1 MSSFTLTLNLVY
13 SLISDV
19 DEYGSSRLTRVEIDA
34 TSGKKYFLT
43 IFPTTGLPVADD
55 VQYVI
60 SVSPVATYSQ
70 TLYKQIVFYQIY
82 QSPSG
87 TEMMFTQ
94 VTEATPIS
102 FSVSK
107 SLLYVFYNNRS
118 YPLLFQ
124 CPYTN
129 VTKCKEA
136 ILNLFTFP
144 STIFMLYG
152 NLFIHYSYIDTAYH
166 AAFMGM
172 YVPCKEA
179 MIIRNLVDYNKTL
192 LLLEEGNPVLYWN
205 SNTFSVGNQVPYI
218 SYTPSMASSA
228 IQTTIVTGFV
238 NNYIVQNTSDVDI
251 HRFAVTSRNDSVN
264 INQDISDAISY
275 TVLARAV
282 PLRVPP
288 LAAQNYSRFYLTGF
302 GGLDYNGNQNLYAAI
317 QILNILNSNNVYVTQ
332 SAPVVTTSSKFML
345 TNYNDI
351 FYYKFDQINFIL
363 TVWVA
368 SNPAVPSF
376 YDYLASAAGTIMTS
390 DMTQLT
396 DAEIQQQLYNNTDS
410 QPMGAISAS
419 SVKSAASTVKSS
431 STASAAKT
439 TVSNTNIATAAKTTA
454 STTSADSALAT
465 SLQKAV
471 GDQSNA
477 TNALTKA
484 NDANSLLS
492 STITSTIV
500 PVKSVTQTTST
511 PVSLKSGSV
520 MSVSGSDLLSSG
532 SLSSSGTS
540 SGGISLSMGAE
551 TTPTVTTA
559 SLINSVQTT
568 LLELKA
574 GNITKETAAAYALQQ
589 ATNAK
594 EMYETIHQVA
604 STANNLASTANNLTA
619 SFKTSANEHLQKA
632 QTNYDTV
639 LANSTT
645 YTGAGDKALA
655 TQDQVDRATTQLDT
669 AKNISSGATTLNNTA
684 QALYT
689 KTLQIKSKT
698 ASLLTASRQLV
709 DKAQNSNISPTNV
722 FNSIINTVKDALDNL
737 LPLVQ

>member
-1 MSSFTLTLNLVY
+1 VLEN
-13 SLISDV
+13 
-19 DEYGSSRLTRVEIDA
+19 
-34 TSGKKYFLT
+34 GK
-43 IFPTTGLPVADD
+43 
-55 VQYVI
+55 
-60 SVSPVATYSQ
+60 
-70 TLYKQIVFYQIY
+70 
-82 QSPSG
+82 
-87 TEMMFTQ
+87 
-94 VTEATPIS
+94 
-102 FSVSK
+102 
-107 SLLYVFYNNRS
+107 
-118 YPLLFQ
+118 
-124 CPYTN
+124 
-129 VTKCKEA
+129 
-136 ILNLFTFP
+136 
-144 STIFMLYG
+144 
-152 NLFIHYSYIDTAYH
+152 
-166 AAFMGM
+166 
-172 YVPCKEA
+172 
-179 MIIRNLVDYNKTL
+179 
-192 LLLEEGNPVLYWN
+192 PVLYWN

-218 SYTPSMASSA
+218 SYTPTTVSSA

-410 QPMGAISAS
+410 QVMGAISAS
-419 SVKSAASTVKSS
+419 SLRSAASTVKSS

-439 TVSNTNIATAAKTTA
+439 AASTAA

-465 SLQKAV
+465 SLQKVVAE
-471 GDQSNA
+471 QSKA
-477 TNALTKA
+477 TNALSTA
-484 NDANSLLS
+484 DTANSTLS

-500 PVKSVTQTTST
+500 PVKSVTKTTSAAT
-511 PVSLKSGSV
+511 A
-520 MSVSGSDLLSSG
+520 LSSG
-532 SLSSSGTS
+532 MSLSAATTPTKTTTDTLS

-604 STANNLASTANNLTA
+604 STANNLASSANNLTA

-632 QTNYDTV
+632 QTNYDTMY
-639 LANSTT
+639 ANSKN
-645 YTGAGDKALA
+645 YTGAGGTAVA

-669 AKNISSGATTLNNTA
+669 AKNILTVATTLNNTA
-684 QALYT
+684 QDLYT
-689 KTLQIKSKT
+689 KTLQIKNKT
-698 ASLLTASRQLV
+698 ASLLSASRQLV
-709 DKAQNSNISPTNV
+709 DRAQNSNISPTNV
-722 FNSIINTVKDALDNL
+722 FNSIITTVQDALNNL